1 MTLSKKTALPG
12 FSLIEIMIAV
22 AIMAIMGSLIG
33 PTLMKQLGRGKRAAT
48 DNALKVTQGNI
59 KQYNIDTGSYPEKLE
74 DLIKKPE
81 NVTGWDGPYGG
92 NEDTGVVEL
101 PKDGW
106 GQELQYKKNERGAT
120 PPYQLYSQGDPNKEE
135 DRINA
140 K

>member
-1 MTLSKKTALPG
+1 MTLSKRTATPG
-12 FSLIEIMIAV
+12 FSLMEIMIAV

-33 PTLMKQLGRGKRAAT
+33 PTLFKYLGKGKRAAT

-59 KQYNIDTGSYPEKLE
+59 KQYFMDTGSYPEKLE

-81 NVTGWDGPYGG
+81 NVSNWDGPYGG

-106 GQELQYKKNERGAT
+106 GNDLKYKRNERGAK
-120 PPYQLYSQGDPNKEE
+120 PPFELYSEGDPQKEE